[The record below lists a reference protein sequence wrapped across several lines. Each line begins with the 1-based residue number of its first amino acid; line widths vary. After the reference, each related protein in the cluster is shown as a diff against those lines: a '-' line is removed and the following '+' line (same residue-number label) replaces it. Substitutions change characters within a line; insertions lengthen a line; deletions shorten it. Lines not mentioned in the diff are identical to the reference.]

1 MMKIA
6 PGKTAKLVYTL
17 VTLPDEKLIEKVDP
31 SKPVTF
37 SFGNGQLIESFEKK
51 LTGLQSGDNF
61 EFIIKAE
68 EAYGLVDPY
77 AVFDVPK
84 DTFELEGKVDDNMLA
99 VGNTIPMTD
108 NYGNKHLGK
117 IIRVH
122 EDAVSLDFNH
132 PLAGKDLRFEG
143 RVIEIHEK

>member
-1 MMKIA
+1 M
-6 PGKTAKLVYTL
+6 
-17 VTLPDEKLIEKVDP
+17 
-31 SKPVTF
+31 
-37 SFGNGQLIESFEKK
+37 
-51 LTGLQSGDNF
+51 QSGDNF

-68 EAYGLVDPY
+68 EAYGPVDPY

-84 DTFELEGKVDDNMLA
+84 NTFELDGKVDNKMLT

-117 IIRVH
+117 IIKVL

-132 PLAGKDLRFEG
+132 PLSGKDLRFKG
-143 RVIEIHEK
+143 HIVEINTKE